1 MFFFFLKGG
10 SKNFEFVMT
19 SLSNVKTPEEFD
31 AEDGILLAAYDAQT
45 PKAFIAIG
53 NSNSVHTDDFINL
66 DDKLVEDEMT
76 MLTQRQRCCL
86 AP

>member
-1 MFFFFLKGG
+1 
-10 SKNFEFVMT
+10 MT
-19 SLSNVKTPEEFD
+19 SLSNVKTPEEFG
-31 AEDGILLAAYDAQT
+31 AEDEILLAAYDAQT

>member
-1 MFFFFLKGG
+1 MRKIGN
-10 SKNFEFVMT
+10 KFVMT
-19 SLSNVKTPEEFD
+19 SLSNVKTPEEFG
-31 AEDGILLAAYDAQT
+31 AEDEILLAAYDAQMQ
-45 PKAFIAIG
+45 KAFIAIG

>member
-1 MFFFFLKGG
+1 
-10 SKNFEFVMT
+10 MT
-19 SLSNVKTPEEFD
+19 SLSNVKTPEEFG
-31 AEDGILLAAYDAQT
+31 AEDEILLAAYDAQMQ
-45 PKAFIAIG
+45 KAFIAIG

>member
-1 MFFFFLKGG
+1 
-10 SKNFEFVMT
+10 MT

-31 AEDGILLAAYDAQT
+31 AEDEILLAAYDAQT